1 MEPRCDKYTIL
12 GKMLFTLLKN
22 LNETKEKTYTIEEY
36 ADAAD
41 MEPTELCRYLTGRRR
56 PKLHQV
62 MRLLAVFPAGIAD
75 VDTCTE
81 IIRCSG
87 HDISYDYCPENGDYR
102 AIISMSPRTVE
113 KVNKHLYPNG
123 NKCISK
129 ILA

>member
-1 MEPRCDKYTIL
+1 MATCPDNYSIL
-12 GKMLFTLLKN
+12 GKKLYSLLEK
-22 LNETKEKTYTIEEY
+22 LNELSENIYTLE
-36 ADAAD
+36 AVSNASD

-62 MRLLAVFPAGIAD
+62 MRLLAVFPATIAD

-81 IIRCSG
+81 IIHCSG
-87 HDISYDYCPENGDYR
+87 YDISYDYCPENGDYR
-102 AIISMSPRTVE
+102 AIISMAPRTVE

-129 ILA
+129 VLA

>member
-1 MEPRCDKYTIL
+1 MAPCPDNYSIL
-12 GKMLFTLLKN
+12 GKKLYSLLEK
-22 LNETKEKTYTIEEY
+22 LNELSENIYTLE
-36 ADAAD
+36 AVSNACD

-62 MRLLAVFPAGIAD
+62 MRLLAVFPATIAD

-81 IIRCSG
+81 IIHCSG
-87 HDISYDYCPENGDYR
+87 YDISYDYCPENGDYR
-102 AIISMSPRTVE
+102 AIISMAPRTVE

-129 ILA
+129 VLA

>member
-22 LNETKEKTYTIEEY
+22 LNESNEKTYTLEEY

-62 MRLLAVFPAGIAD
+62 IRLLAVFPATIAD

-81 IIRCSG
+81 IIHCSG
-87 HDISYDYCPENGDYR
+87 YDISYDFCIENEDYR
-102 AIISMSPRTVE
+102 AIIEMKNRTVVE
-113 KVNKHLYPNG
+113 VNKHLSFYG
-123 NKCISK
+123 KEIIA
-129 ILA
+129 ILR